1 MATTAYLTARGR
13 KQGDI
18 KGSVARKG
26 REGSIALI
34 AVSYQ
39 IETPVDPA
47 TGAVTGKR
55 QHKPVTITKVVD
67 QATPKFLK
75 AMVDNEVLTEVK
87 IEFWRTAPES
97 ASPYFVIALTNALIE
112 AESFASSGDQEPHET
127 EQISFTYQKITV
139 SWTATGDEAQDD
151 WDAHS

>member
-1 MATTAYLTARGR
+1 MATTAFLTARGL

-18 KGSVARKG
+18 KGGVTRKG

-67 QATPKFLK
+67 QATPKFLQ
-75 AMVDNEVLTEVK
+75 ALVDNEVLANVK

-97 ASPYFVIALTNALIE
+97 ASPYFVITLTNASVD
-112 AESFASSGDQEPHET
+112 AVSFASSGNQEPHET
-127 EQISFTYQKITV
+127 EQVSFTYRKIM
-139 SWTATGDEAQDD
+139 WTFVDSGGSAQDD
-151 WDAHS
+151 WNVS